1 MKGTRAALRYAK
13 ATLNLAKERGV
24 AENVY
29 NDMLLIDQTIEEN
42 KELENLI
49 VSPIVKSSVKS
60 KILKAVFEKKTDSLT
75 MDVIQLLINNNR
87 INILELVAKEFV
99 IIYDFMKGSEV
110 ALVTTAFP
118 ITKELEA
125 KILKKVKTIT
135 GTDISIENKIDPD
148 VLGGFILRVGDKQ
161 YDSSVKG
168 ILNNLLDKFEENQYV
183 PKF

>member
-60 KILKAVFEKKTDSLT
+60 KILKHIKL
-75 MDVIQLLINNNR
+75 
-87 INILELVAKEFV
+87 
-99 IIYDFMKGSEV
+99 
-110 ALVTTAFP
+110 
-118 ITKELEA
+118 
-125 KILKKVKTIT
+125 
-135 GTDISIENKIDPD
+135 
-148 VLGGFILRVGDKQ
+148 
-161 YDSSVKG
+161 
-168 ILNNLLDKFEENQYV
+168 
-183 PKF
+183 

>member
-49 VSPIVKSSVKS
+49 VSPIIKSSVKS

-87 INILELVAKEFV
+87 STF
-99 IIYDFMKGSEV
+99 
-110 ALVTTAFP
+110 
-118 ITKELEA
+118 
-125 KILKKVKTIT
+125 
-135 GTDISIENKIDPD
+135 
-148 VLGGFILRVGDKQ
+148 
-161 YDSSVKG
+161 
-168 ILNNLLDKFEENQYV
+168 LN
-183 PKF
+183 